1 MLRTYGSALAN
12 VYRDGFRLFRVAPLI
27 PLLAIVPEAAQH
39 VAEVAIGMFNS
50 PESARMF
57 GSDPIRWA
65 FGYVKVAGL
74 LIAFL
79 AAARFRAMGSRW
91 WDLRTVRWPAFVSA
105 LALNLVLAVA
115 LEGLKR
121 VAPAASFQLLSAVV
135 TIATLPL
142 LLYLFNPLIGER
154 LDLRDAFTRGWFAIP
169 LLILLLVAAYV
180 PAFVVH
186 AGLNR
191 LAVGQP
197 LPLLAL
203 MLLVDSIVVGVLAA
217 LVGTALARGSM
228 LRPKVDVAAT

>member
-1 MLRTYGSALAN
+1 MLRTIRSALVD

-39 VAEVAIGMFNS
+39 AAEVAIGMFNS
-50 PESARMF
+50 PESARAL
-57 GSDPIRWA
+57 GSDPVRWA

-74 LIAFL
+74 IIAFL
-79 AAARFRAMGSRW
+79 AAARFRVVGSRW
-91 WDLRTVRWPAFVSA
+91 WDLRTVRWPAFVAA
-105 LALNLVLAVA
+105 LALNLALAVA

-135 TIATLPL
+135 TVATLPL
-142 LLYLFNPLIGER
+142 LVYLFNPLIGER
-154 LDLRDAFTRGWFAIP
+154 LTLRDAFTSGWLAIP
-169 LLILLLVAAYV
+169 LLILLLIAAYV

-191 LAVGQP
+191 LAIGQP

-217 LVGTALARGSM
+217 LVGTALARGSK
-228 LRPKVDVAAT
+228 LQPKELVAST

>member
-1 MLRTYGSALAN
+1 MLQAIGSALVD
-12 VYRDGFRLFRVAPLI
+12 VYRGGFRLFRVAPLI

-50 PESARMF
+50 PESASVL

-74 LIAFL
+74 LISIF
-79 AAARFRAMGSRW
+79 AAARFWTMGSRW
-91 WDLRTVRWPAFVSA
+91 WDFRVIRWPAFVSA
-105 LALNLVLAVA
+105 LVLNLLVA
-115 LEGLKR
+115 MVIEGLR
-121 VAPAASFQLLSAVV
+121 PVTSAATFQLVAIAV

-142 LLYLFNPLIGER
+142 LLYLFNSLIGER
-154 LDLRDAFTRGWFAIP
+154 LTLRDAFTRGWLAIP
-169 LLILLLVAAYV
+169 LLILLLVVAYL
-180 PAFVVH
+180 PAFFVH

-203 MLLVDSIVVGVLAA
+203 ILLVDSIVVGVLAA
-217 LVGTALARGSM
+217 LVGTAIARGSK
-228 LRPKVDVAAT
+228 LLPKEIVAST